1 MISDW
6 GSSLASSRFSVGG
19 IHMKAVLRGIVSMA
33 FSTIEDQKTQRRVSP
48 KAKNVPTLSRTI
60 ITPPS
65 PVPADEVYKPLS
77 STDPIPFGAITK
89 VESIGGTF
97 SASNLESSLPP
108 IAKKEDEISKEVKLE
123 DLVPDN
129 LAQIKGLDP
138 IAIMGL
144 KKKGIVTFL
153 QIANLTDQEVADIED
168 DLDLPGCFNRFSWRY
183 QSRQLHLDND

>member
-33 FSTIEDQKTQRRVSP
+33 FSTIEDQHTQHRVPPKPKTNPDVSR
-48 KAKNVPTLSRTI
+48 PTTS
-60 ITPPS
+60 PPT

-77 STDPIPFGAITK
+77 STDPIPFGAVTK
-89 VESIGGTF
+89 VKSTTDNYGASTMESTLSSTHVEEKGTGTMP
-97 SASNLESSLPP
+97 ATEN
-108 IAKKEDEISKEVKLE
+108 
-123 DLVPDN
+123 LVPDN
-129 LAQIKGLDP
+129 LAEIKGLNP

-144 KKKGIVTFL
+144 NKRGIVTFL
-153 QIANLTDQEVADIED
+153 QIANLTDQEVADIEI

>member
-1 MISDW
+1 
-6 GSSLASSRFSVGG
+6 
-19 IHMKAVLRGIVSMA
+19 MKAVLRGIVSMA

-48 KAKNVPTLSRTI
+48 KAKNVPTISRTI

-77 STDPIPFGAITK
+77 SSDPIPFGAVTK
-89 VESIGGTF
+89 VKSTTDNYGASTMESTLSSTQIEEKETGTMP
-97 SASNLESSLPP
+97 ATEN
-108 IAKKEDEISKEVKLE
+108 
-123 DLVPDN
+123 LVPDN
-129 LAQIKGLDP
+129 LAEIKGLNP

-144 KKKGIVTFL
+144 NKRGIVTFL
-153 QIANLTDQEVADIED
+153 QIANLTDQEVADIEE

>member
-1 MISDW
+1 
-6 GSSLASSRFSVGG
+6 
-19 IHMKAVLRGIVSMA
+19 MKAVLRGIVSMA

-48 KAKNVPTLSRTI
+48 KAKNVPTISRTI
-60 ITPPS
+60 IAPPS

-97 SASNLESSLPP
+97 SASNLESSLPS
-108 IAKKEDEISKEVKLE
+108 IAKKEDEVSKEVKLE

-129 LAQIKGLDP
+129 LTQIKGLDP

-153 QIANLTDQEVADIED
+153 QIADLTDQEVADIEE

-183 QSRQLHLDND
+183 QSRQLHLDNN

>member
-1 MISDW
+1 
-6 GSSLASSRFSVGG
+6 
-19 IHMKAVLRGIVSMA
+19 MKAVLRGIVSMA

-48 KAKNVPTLSRTI
+48 KAKNVPTISRTI

-97 SASNLESSLPP
+97 SASNLESSLPS
-108 IAKKEDEISKEVKLE
+108 IVNKEDEVSKEVKLE

-129 LAQIKGLDP
+129 LTQIKGLDP

-153 QIANLTDQEVADIED
+153 QIANLTDQEVADIEE